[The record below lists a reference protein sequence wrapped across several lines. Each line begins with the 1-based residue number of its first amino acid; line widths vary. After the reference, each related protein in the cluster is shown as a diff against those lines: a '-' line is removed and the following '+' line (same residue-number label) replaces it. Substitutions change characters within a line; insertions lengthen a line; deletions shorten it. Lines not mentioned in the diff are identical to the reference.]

1 MKEIKFRGKNTF
13 NNRWEYGSLVKEK
26 DGALWIIPE
35 DQMLI
40 SEGGSFSAAHVS
52 SETVGQYTGLKD
64 KNGVEIYEG
73 DVVMTQFS
81 EKPFGVVTWHTD
93 GYFFIDFSFGEWQY
107 YGNGFVPLGE
117 IMKRKIDG
125 KSHQFEVIGNIHYN
139 PKLLKQR
146 EQNQKEL

>member
-1 MKEIKFRGKNTF
+1 MRTIKFRGKNTF

-52 SETVGQYTGLKD
+52 SETVGQFTGLKD

-73 DVVMTQFS
+73 DVFTVNEEYPKVVKYIEEWLSFCVATIDTITTPPMS
-81 EKPFGVVTWHTD
+81 GWPEKYIYQQLSPGWWK
-93 GYFFIDFSFGEWQY
+93 DFQ
-107 YGNGFVPLGE
+107 NE
-117 IMKRKIDG
+117 I
-125 KSHQFEVIGNIHYN
+125 EVIGNIYDN
-139 PKLLKQR
+139 PELLK
-146 EQNQKEL
+146 